1 MSYTA
6 PGFSL
11 LCVTIAPLFILR
23 KDFRV
28 KGEEQ
33 QERGEERFSST
44 RCPSKLFLG
53 TAQLLVCVSSCDHLA
68 TLLEVRA

>member
-1 MSYTA
+1 MSHTA

-23 KDFRV
+23 QDFGV

-33 QERGEERFSST
+33 EGGEERFSST
-44 RCPSKLFLG
+44 RCPSSRFLG
-53 TAQLLVCVSSCDHLA
+53 TARLLVCVSSCDHLA